1 MPQHFIRGNMGENRL
16 SQTLIA
22 VGVVG
27 VVTPARHLLID
38 FAIIDHRHKFLEGCK
53 LFSCE
58 IVSFHGRHSR
68 GTEHYSQAK
77 IVLRRIFGSVS
88 VLLVRRDEFN
98 IERNS
103 AKEVGLS

>member
-1 MPQHFIRGNMGENRL
+1 MPQHFIRGDMGENRL

-22 VGVVG
+22 VGIVG

-38 FAIIDHRHKFLEGCK
+38 FAIIDHRHELLEGSK

-58 IVSFHGRHSR
+58 IVSFHGRYSI

-77 IVLRRIFGSVS
+77 KMLRHIFLNCFSFAGI
-88 VLLVRRDEFN
+88 LDE
-98 IERNS
+98 
-103 AKEVGLS
+103 V